1 MKQTLLRYF
10 IFFFFTLIVESA
22 CANPSIQWK
31 ALNPGMAYTVVTPAF
46 SSESRPGLFTHLYA
60 WKINPRQYHFNIVTA
75 KSLQQTALYAA
86 QAAKI
91 KDTVLAINGGF
102 FTPNLEPL
110 GLRIS
115 DNKVLS
121 SLKRISWWGIFM
133 IKNNRAAITSPQ
145 NYRYSPEINFAI
157 QAGPRLIIDGR
168 IPQLRGGSAQRSAL
182 GVTPTGDIII
192 AITDNNLLLTATQLA
207 ILLQKLGCS
216 NALNLDGGTSS
227 QLFVHTNNFSLQIPS
242 LRPVADLILVK
253 IPS

>member
-1 MKQTLLRYF
+1 MKRTLLRYF
-10 IFFFFTLIVESA
+10 IFFLFTLIIKA
-22 CANPSIQWK
+22 AYANPSIRWK
-31 ALNPGMAYTVVTPAF
+31 MLASGMAYTMVTPSF
-46 SSESRPGLFTHLYA
+46 STLTRSDLFTRLYA
-60 WKINPRQYHFNIVTA
+60 WKINLRQYHFNIVTS

-91 KDTVLAINGGF
+91 KNTVLAINGGF
-102 FTPNLEPL
+102 FTPDLEPL

-115 DNKVLS
+115 NNKALS
-121 SLKRISWWGIFM
+121 SLKRIRWWGIFM

-168 IPQLRGGSAQRSAL
+168 IPKLRAGSAQRSAL

-207 ILLQKLGCS
+207 ILLKKLGCS

-227 QLFVHTNNFSLQIPS
+227 QLFVHTNNFLLQIPS

-253 IPS
+253 IRS